1 MTTEPRLA
9 LIAAV
14 AENGVIGKGNRL
26 PWRLPGDLA
35 HFKATTMGKP
45 ILMGRK
51 TWESIGGK
59 PLPGRKNLVVTRK
72 DDYRA
77 PGAVVCHGFA
87 EAIGRARAFAAEAGA
102 GEIVV
107 IGGEA
112 LFAEALAQ
120 ADRLYLTEV
129 HARPA
134 GDAFFPAFNRAEW
147 REISRRDEPEE
158 GAASPAYS
166 VLVLDR
172 NRPAS

>member
-14 AENGVIGKGNRL
+14 AENGVIGVENRL

-72 DDYRA
+72 DDYHA

-87 EAIGRARAFAAEAGA
+87 EALERARRLAVESGA
-102 GEIVV
+102 GEVVV
-107 IGGEA
+107 IGGEG
-112 LFAEALAQ
+112 LFAEALVE

-134 GDAFFPAFNRAEW
+134 GDAFFPAFDRAAW
-147 REISRRDEPEE
+147 REISRRDEPERGPE
-158 GAASPAYS
+158 SPAYS
-166 VLVLDR
+166 ILVLDR
-172 NRPAS
+172 DHPAF

>member
-1 MTTEPRLA
+1 MATEPRLA

-14 AENGVIGKGNRL
+14 AENGVIGIENRL

-45 ILMGRK
+45 VLMGRK

-59 PLPGRKNLVVTRK
+59 PLPGRENLVVTRK
-72 DDYRA
+72 GDYHA

-87 EAIGRARAFAAEAGA
+87 EALERARRLAAESGA
-102 GEIVV
+102 GEVVV
-107 IGGEA
+107 IGGEG

-134 GDAFFPAFNRAEW
+134 GDAFFPAFHRAEW
-147 REISRRDEPEE
+147 REITRRDEPAE
-158 GAASPAYS
+158 GAESPPYS
-166 VLVLDR
+166 IVVLDR
-172 NRPAS
+172 NRPAV